1 MPGATLMLGDDP
13 VDMQFLGSFY
23 KSMPARLLEANL
35 NLNVLRTNTLLHKDE
50 WELLDHRVV
59 QISADVMSAIAD
71 LRALGL
77 TTNLG
82 GLGVLMS
89 QYEQVSD
96 MNDANV
102 NMAVEV
108 DDEEDR
114 LNFPLVGVPVP
125 IISKGFRIDAR
136 SLAATRRAGGALDTT
151 HIDTATRKVAEKLEQ
166 IFFSGS
172 TVVQRGQQIY
182 GVLNHLSRNVISGGA
197 TWGTPSNIY
206 PNVVAMIGG
215 LVGDNFYGPYRLYV
229 SPAQWIQS
237 FALTANTSEAIMNSL
252 MRLPGFGPGTIKVSS
267 FIPSGQ
273 AVLVNMTTDVV
284 DLAIGQDIAPV
295 EWETKGGL
303 VTHFKVLT
311 AQVPRVKSDAAGRSG
326 IAHISGI

>member
-1 MPGATLMLGDDP
+1 MPATLMLGDDP
-13 VDMQFLGSFY
+13 VDMQLLGSFY

-35 NLNVLRTNTLLHKDE
+35 NLDVLRTNTLLHKDE
-50 WELLDHRVV
+50 WELLDRRVV
-59 QISADVMSAIAD
+59 QISADVMNAIAD

-82 GLGVLMS
+82 GLGVLVS

-96 MNDANV
+96 MTDANV

-114 LNFPLVGVPVP
+114 LNFPLVGIPVP

-151 HIDTATRKVAEKLEQ
+151 HVDTATRKVAEKLEQ
-166 IFFSGS
+166 IFFQGS

-182 GVLNHLSRNVISGGA
+182 GVLNHPSRNVVTGGA
-197 TWGTPSNIY
+197 TWGTPTNIY
-206 PNVVAMIGG
+206 PNVVNMIGS
-215 LVGDNFYGPYRLYV
+215 LTADNFYGPYRLYV
-229 SPAQWIQS
+229 SPAQWIQTYS
-237 FALTANTSEAIMNSL
+237 LTANTSDSIASTL

-273 AVLVNMTTDVV
+273 AVLVNMTSDVV

-303 VTHFKVLT
+303 VSHYKVL
-311 AQVPRVKSDAAGRSG
+311 AAIIPRVKSDAAGRSG

>member
-1 MPGATLMLGDDP
+1 MPSTLMLGDDP
-13 VDMQFLGSFY
+13 VDMQFLGQFY

-35 NLNVLRTNTLLHKDE
+35 NLDVLRTNTLLHKDE
-50 WELLDHRVV
+50 WELLDARVV
-59 QISADVMSAIAD
+59 QIAADVMSAIAD

-82 GLGVLMS
+82 GLGVLVS

-96 MNDANV
+96 MTDAAV

-114 LNFPLVGVPVP
+114 LNFPLVGIPVP

-166 IFFSGS
+166 IFFQGS
-172 TVVQRGQQIY
+172 TVVQRGQSIP
-182 GVLNHLSRNVISGGA
+182 GVLNHPSRNVVTGGA
-197 TWGTPSNIY
+197 TWGTPTNIY
-206 PNVVAMIGG
+206 PNVVAMIGA
-215 LVGDNFYGPYRLYV
+215 LTADNFYGPYRLYV
-229 SPAQWIQS
+229 SPAQWIQTY
-237 FALTANTSEAIMNSL
+237 ALTSNTSDSIASTL

-303 VTHFKVLT
+303 VSHYKVLC
-311 AQVPRVKSDAAGRSG
+311 AMIPRVKSDAQGRSG

>member
-1 MPGATLMLGDDP
+1 MPATLMLGDDP
-13 VDMQFLGSFY
+13 VDMQYLGSFY
-23 KSMPARLLEANL
+23 KSMPARLLEANM
-35 NLNVLRTNTLLHKDE
+35 NLDVLRTNTLLHKDE
-50 WELLDHRVV
+50 WELLDRRVV
-59 QISADVMSAIAD
+59 QISADVMNAIAD

-96 MNDANV
+96 MTDANV

-136 SLAATRRAGGALDTT
+136 SLAATRRSGGALDTT

-166 IFFSGS
+166 IFFQGS
-172 TVVQRGQQIY
+172 TVVQRGQSIP
-182 GVLNHLSRNVISGGA
+182 GVLNHPSRNVVTGGA
-197 TWGTPSNIY
+197 SWGTPTNIY
-206 PNVVAMIGG
+206 PNVVAMIGS
-215 LVGDNFYGPYRLYV
+215 LTADNFYGPYRLYV
-229 SPAQWIQS
+229 SPAQWIQTY
-237 FALTANTSEAIMNSL
+237 ALTANTATPISQTLAQ
-252 MRLPGFGPGTIKVSS
+252 LPGFGPGTIRVSS

-273 AVLVNMTTDVV
+273 AVLVNMTSDVV

-303 VTHFKVLT
+303 VTHYKILC
-311 AQVPRVKSDAAGRSG
+311 AIIPRIKADAAGRSG

>member
-1 MPGATLMLGDDP
+1 MASQLMLGDDP
-13 VDMQFLGSFY
+13 VDMQLLGSFY

-50 WELLDHRVV
+50 WELLDRRVV
-59 QISADVMSAIAD
+59 QISADVMNAIAD

-82 GLGVLMS
+82 GLGVLVS

-96 MNDANV
+96 MTDANV

-114 LNFPLVGVPVP
+114 LNFPLVGIPVP

-151 HIDTATRKVAEKLEQ
+151 HVDTATRKVAEKLEQ
-166 IFFSGS
+166 IFFLGS

-182 GVLNHLSRNVISGGA
+182 GVLNHPSRNVVTGGA
-197 TWGTPSNIY
+197 SWATPTNIY
-206 PNVVAMIGG
+206 PNVVAMIGS
-215 LVGDNFYGPYRLYV
+215 LTADNFYGPYRLYV
-229 SPAQWIQS
+229 SPAQWIQTY
-237 FALTANTSEAIMNSL
+237 ALTSNTADSIASTL

-273 AVLVNMTTDVV
+273 AVLINMTSDVV

-303 VTHFKVLT
+303 VSQYKVL
-311 AQVPRVKSDAAGRSG
+311 AAMIPRVKSDAAGRSG
-326 IAHISGI
+326 IAHLSGI